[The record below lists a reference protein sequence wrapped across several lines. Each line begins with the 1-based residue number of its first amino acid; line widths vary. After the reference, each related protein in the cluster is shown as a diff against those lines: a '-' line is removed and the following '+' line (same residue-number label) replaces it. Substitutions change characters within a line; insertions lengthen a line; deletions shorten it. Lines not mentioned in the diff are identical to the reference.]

1 MDIFTLNEAIE
12 RGIDRFC
19 LVGESQI
26 IELVFINGNLAPYAL
41 WYSCEDNI
49 YRLPIKGFNREE
61 KTFTYIQGINNFSEY
76 FEKLVIPELQTSV
89 NRMREKYQRNQ
100 GHISW

>member
-26 IELVFINGNLAPYAL
+26 IELVFIKGRLAPYAL
-41 WYSCEDNI
+41 WYSDEKNVF
-49 YRLPIKGFNREE
+49 RLPIAGIEPNAP
-61 KTFTYIQGINNFSEY
+61 TFTFINGINSFSEY
-76 FEKLVIPELQTSV
+76 FEKLVIPELQASV
-89 NRMREKYQRNQ
+89 KRMKEKYQQKR
-100 GHISW
+100 GHIS